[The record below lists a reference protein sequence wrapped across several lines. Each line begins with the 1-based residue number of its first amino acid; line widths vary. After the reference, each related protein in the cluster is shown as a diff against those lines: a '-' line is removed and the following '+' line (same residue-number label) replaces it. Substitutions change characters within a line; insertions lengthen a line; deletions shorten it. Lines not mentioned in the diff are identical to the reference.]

1 MSLRAVRIGATLYF
15 VLFALFVMW
24 PVFVPFNHPLPLV
37 FGLPFNMALIAL
49 WVAFS
54 SVVLFVLDRSEEQ
67 HREAG
72 DRAGGNRARGATA
85 RWATVRGAT
94 ARRATERVARL
105 VHRSDVRTARPL
117 ASGRARWN
125 AGSSL
130 RS

>member
-72 DRAGGNRARGATA
+72 DRAGGNRAWGDREVGDRAGGNRQEGDGA
-85 RWATVRGAT
+85 GG
-94 ARRATERVARL
+94 E
-105 VHRSDVRTARPL
+105 ARPPV
-117 ASGRARWN
+117 GRQDRPAP
-125 AGSSL
+125 GL
-130 RS
+130 GEG